1 VFSCVCGRNVS
12 KEAGMNAS
20 VNKDEPRKNKPREKK
35 SFMTVDCIWQAAEW
49 LGQYSRILD
58 NLQTVTPGR

>member
-1 VFSCVCGRNVS
+1 
-12 KEAGMNAS
+12 MNAS